1 MALSVKAG
9 HFTANT
15 STGNQSVTGVGF
27 QGKALI
33 LFCGFLT
40 SATESGSSQFGFG
53 TATSSSE
60 RWAINGFATDG
71 FADSNTEQ
79 SASATRCL
87 FGRDQAAAALL
98 ELDFV
103 SFDSDGFTVN
113 VAAVGGSPGP
123 FAYIVQYLVLGG
135 SDLTNVKAGTFDFG
149 AASGSQS
156 FTGVGFQADCFLF
169 GNIGGTTWPFDGDF
183 ELLSIGAA
191 TSLNQGACSYTDT
204 HGVTTMD
211 TSAYQ
216 RDDEIAL
223 EVNAADAEQMRASR
237 TTIDADGLTVNR
249 ENAPFATQTV
259 GYLAMKGA
267 RFKVGKD
274 TQKTSTGTKATTG
287 VGFQP
292 AAIVLWGKMQTTST
306 TAGPS
311 AHMTMGAADGS
322 SNEAA
327 TIASTDNV
335 ADSENA
341 RSVKTDKCVVC
352 LSPATPSITSAAN
365 LSSFDSDGFTL
376 DWTTADATAREF
388 LYVAVGATAV
398 AAEKQTSFYF
408 RRRMTRR

>member
-33 LFCGFLT
+33 LFCGYLT
-40 SATESGSSQFGFG
+40 SATESGKSIFGFG
-53 TATSSSE
+53 AATSSSE
-60 RWAINGFATDG
+60 RWAINGAASDATTTTD
-71 FADSNTEQ
+71 TEQ

-87 FGRDQAAAALL
+87 FGRDTTGFALL

-113 VAAVGGSPGP
+113 VAATDAT
-123 FAYIVQYLVLGG
+123 AYLVQYLVLGG
-135 SDLTNVKAGTFDFG
+135 SDLSNVKAGTFNLG
-149 AASGSQS
+149 AATGSQS
-156 FTGVGFQADCFLF
+156 FTGIGFQADCFMF
-169 GNIGGTTWPFDGDF
+169 GNIGGTTWPFDSDF
-183 ELLSIGAA
+183 EVFSIGAA
-191 TSLNQGACSYTDT
+191 TSVNQGACAYSDW
-204 HGVTTMD
+204 HALGDSD

-216 RDDEIAL
+216 RDDEMAL
-223 EVNAADAEQMRASR
+223 EVNQFDTEQMRASL
-237 TTIDADGLTVNR
+237 TTIDVDGLTVNR

-292 AAIVLWGKMQTTST
+292 SALVIWGDMQTTS
-306 TAGPS
+306 ASPHAS
-311 AHMTMGAADGS
+311 AHMTMGATDGTN
-322 SNEAA
+322 NEAA
-327 TIASTDNV
+327 IVASTDNL
-335 ADSENA
+335 ADAETA

-352 LSPATPSITSAAN
+352 LAPATPSITSAAN

-376 DWTTADATAREF
+376 DWTAADATAREF
-388 LYVAVGATAV
+388 LYLAVGALTV
-398 AAEKQTSFYF
+398 ATFPSDNPPIGIAG
-408 RRRMTRR
+408 RGAGW